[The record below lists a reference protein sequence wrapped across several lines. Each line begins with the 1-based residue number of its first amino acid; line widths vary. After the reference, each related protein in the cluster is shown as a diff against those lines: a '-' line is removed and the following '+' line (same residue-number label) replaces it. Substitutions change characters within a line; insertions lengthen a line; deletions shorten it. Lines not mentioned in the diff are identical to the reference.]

1 MCNVCDIQHIRM
13 CMLIPGCRQKVDIN
27 NLGLAVSYYTLNIPS
42 MHEKKLVSRFLAV
55 CNRDGKLD
63 SYKGRASF
71 LLQDDIH
78 CLKALQS

>member
-55 CNRDGKLD
+55 
-63 SYKGRASF
+63 
-71 LLQDDIH
+71 
-78 CLKALQS
+78 